1 LALLLCGVLSL
12 TAQSRLNASIYV
24 APVTGRGSK
33 PDDNTLFLKKLLY
46 ELTDQRIVITNTQ
59 KDAEYSLIGTVG
71 PRDVQFVFHLMLQN
85 NSTSEIMVEG
95 ELLYLT
101 PDDTDQLFSVLVTSL
116 VYTIPPDVVPL
127 ATVPAEPVPPEIV
140 PPAAV
145 PPEIVPP
152 ELVQPEPVKDDWRNN
167 LLYLGLAAKWTPAI
181 SYKDTTQS
189 PLTAGA
195 GIQVGFSAE
204 IHFLSFMSLEVGVEG
219 QTDRVKV
226 PGTTGDILIGI
237 PLLIKLCF
245 KPGANSMLEPYVGG
259 YLNFLQLKKNITP
272 PLLSVGIGLQY
283 SVKAGPGAVFLDA
296 EGTMDLAKFKVKGA
310 SRTYGPRINA
320 RIGLGYKLGLIQRE
334 TK

>member
-1 LALLLCGVLSL
+1 VLALLLCGVLSL
-12 TAQSRLNASIYV
+12 AAQSRLNASIYV

-46 ELTDQRIVITNTQ
+46 ELTDQRIVMANTQ

-71 PRDVQFVFHLMLQN
+71 ASGGQFAFHLLLQN
-85 NSTSEIMVEG
+85 NRTGEIMVEG

-116 VYTIPPDVVPL
+116 VYTIPPDAVPAEPVTP
-127 ATVPAEPVPPEIV
+127 ATVPAEPV
-140 PPAAV
+140 A
-145 PPEIVPP
+145 PEIVPP
-152 ELVQPEPVKDDWRNN
+152 ELVQPEPVKGDWRNN
-167 LLYLGLAAKWTPAI
+167 WLYLGLGAKWTPAI
-181 SYKDTTQS
+181 SYKGTTQKS
-189 PLTAGA
+189 LPAGTLV
-195 GIQVGFSAE
+195 GISAE
-204 IHFLSFMSLEVGVEG
+204 IHFLSFMSLGIGAEG
-219 QTDRVKV
+219 QFDMVNVK
-226 PGTTGDILIGI
+226 GSAADILIGI

-259 YLNFLQLKKNITP
+259 YVNFFQLKKNIVP

-296 EGTMDLAKFKVKGA
+296 GGTMDLAKFKVKGG
-310 SRTYGPRINA
+310 SGTYGPRINA
-320 RIGLGYKLGLIQRE
+320 RIGLGYKFGLIQRE